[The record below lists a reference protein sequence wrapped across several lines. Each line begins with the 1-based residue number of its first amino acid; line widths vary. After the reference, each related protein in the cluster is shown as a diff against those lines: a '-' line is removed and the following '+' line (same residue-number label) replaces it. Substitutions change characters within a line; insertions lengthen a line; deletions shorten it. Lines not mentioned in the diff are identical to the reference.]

1 MTLLRFKIQ
10 KRLGSFDLDVTGELK
25 EGLVGVF
32 GESGC
37 GKTTLLHCLAGFLRP
52 DAGEVAFD
60 GTVYFSSEKGIDVP
74 MEERR
79 MGVVFQDALLF
90 PHLSVSENIVYGCRK
105 TCSKS
110 FYDDVID
117 VLNLYTLMDRRP
129 ADLSGGEKQRVA
141 IARTLL
147 HEPSILLMDEPVASL
162 DLKARHQIVTHLK
175 KIHQSL
181 KIPIIYV
188 THSISELLFLVD
200 WVVVMQNGRNVEYIP
215 PQKIFL
221 NRSMNRLMGEDVE
234 NIYELSVLK
243 IKSDEKLAVLDFGGH
258 ELKVVYHEEPRILPR
273 FKIGIRASDIILA
286 VEPVKGISARNT
298 IPALIERIDPVG
310 DIMMIGCRMNTLLC
324 WVEITRGAC
333 EELQLKERQTAY
345 LIIKARSVLIFD

>member
-1 MTLLRFKIQ
+1 MTLLCFKIQ
-10 KRLGSFDLDVTGELK
+10 KKLGAFELNAAGELK

-52 DAGEVAFD
+52 DAGEIAFD

-74 MEERR
+74 MEARR

-90 PHLSVSENIVYGCRK
+90 PHLSVKENIVYGCRR
-105 TCSKS
+105 TCSKN
-110 FYDDVID
+110 FYDDVLD
-117 VLNLYTLMDRRP
+117 VLNLYALLDRRP

-175 KIHQSL
+175 KIHQNL
-181 KIPIIYV
+181 KIPIVYV

-221 NRSMNRLMGEDVE
+221 NRSMNRLIGEDVE
-234 NIYELSVLK
+234 NIYELPVLT
-243 IKSDEKLAVLDFGGH
+243 IKNDEKLVVLDFGGH
-258 ELKVVYHEEPRILPR
+258 ELKVVYHAEPRILPR

-310 DIMMIGCRMNTLLC
+310 DIMMIGCRMNAILC

-333 EELQLKERQTAY
+333 EELQLKECQTVY